1 MLVELH
7 CHSTCSDGSL
17 PPEEVARWAGERGAR
32 LFALTDHDT
41 FNGCDAAKDALPEGV
56 AFLRSLE
63 LSCKYAGRT
72 VHLLLYGASGDTA
85 ELTKRL
91 DRIRVNRQ
99 ERIRAICEKLARHD
113 IHIDPEPILQ
123 RAGHGSPGRPH
134 VAKAMVEVGAVTSV
148 QEAFDR
154 FLKDGGAAD
163 VPVER
168 ISLEDGVALGHAS
181 GARLSMAHPH
191 MLKEHALVRAA
202 YDELKDQGLTG
213 IEALYGPYGPHE
225 QRPWLRLAEEK
236 GLVATGGSDYHGDA
250 NAAVSRPVIDL
261 PTDHAK
267 RLLDWLDLPQSLS
280 DAAAPPA

>member
-17 PPEEVARWAGERGAR
+17 PPQEVARWAGERGAR

-41 FNGCDAAKDALPEGV
+41 FTGCEDARAALPEGV

-72 VHLLLYGASGDTA
+72 VHLLLYGAKGDTS

-91 DRIRVNRQ
+91 DRIRTNRQ
-99 ERIRAICEKLARHD
+99 ERIRAICEKLEEHG
-113 IHIDPEPILQ
+113 ISIDPEPILT
-123 RAGHGSPGRPH
+123 RSGHGSPGRPH
-134 VAKAMVEVGAVTSV
+134 VAKALVDAGAVTSV

-154 FLKDGGAAD
+154 FLKDGGSAD

-168 ISLEDGVALGHAS
+168 ISLEDGVALGQAC
-181 GARLSMAHPH
+181 GARMSMAHPH
-191 MLKEHALVRAA
+191 MFKEHALVRAA
-202 YDELKDQGLTG
+202 FDELRDAGLTG

-225 QRPWLRLAEEK
+225 QRPWLQLAEEK
-236 GLVATGGSDYHGDA
+236 GLVPTGGSDYHGYA
-250 NAAVSRPVIDL
+250 NPKVARPVIDL
-261 PTDHAK
+261 PDVHAR
-267 RLLDWLDLPQSLS
+267 RLLDWLDLPQSLA
-280 DAAAPPA
+280 DAAPEA